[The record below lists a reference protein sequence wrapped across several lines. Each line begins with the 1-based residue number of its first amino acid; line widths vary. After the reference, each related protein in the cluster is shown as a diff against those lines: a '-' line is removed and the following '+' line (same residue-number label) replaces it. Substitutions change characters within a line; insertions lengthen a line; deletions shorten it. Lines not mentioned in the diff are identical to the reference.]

1 MLLYISADFINALA
15 EEKQGIVRKFIDTL
29 KSIVEAI
36 KNYLKN
42 GDVNHRI
49 AAQLAQD
56 IEALEQYEK
65 LWVDALK
72 AAVKNNAKMQSNS
85 KENTDTESS
94 GGKMSISEETD
105 YDTPITLKD
114 IEILRS
120 IGRKSINQFT
130 SEDIEKS
137 AKWAYKFYKEL
148 GTKSPFFRAWFGDWR
163 AYDLSPVIVANIPEY
178 IGTNEARKEKRGNV
192 TNKDTA
198 TNEEKT
204 NGWIIRISRDG
215 ETNTISHSG
224 KNRLSEYGLAG
235 IRELIENAVWLDSE
249 VHEHHSNNAKDD
261 RITFDHKLYALGK
274 DTSGNIALYKI
285 TIEEQ
290 YANYKNAHDKRFHNL
305 KYIQKVADNIGS
317 LTRDLSHDAES
328 TNDASTTTYS
338 ISDLFN
344 FVNTYDKE
352 FKPKPVNETMIE
364 NGLPKKFYHQ
374 TSKDFTVFNTNSERA
389 GKNDS
394 ETPTGMFFKTNDND
408 IGVEGSK
415 QMAVYLNAR
424 NILEFKNRD
433 EARSYWTKNVEGYS
447 ELQKQYDEIDKRY
460 EKIYEEE
467 EAKGDKW
474 YEEHYDD
481 LVSGKISDEEALR
494 IMDEPL
500 SKILEEWKSETDPIR
515 RKQKALITNYVR
527 KSDYD
532 CVHLVEDGKANGN
545 MVETYIVFEPTQI
558 KSATDNIG
566 TFDGS
571 NPDIRYS
578 LSETDSNGNKLSET
592 DESKEYSKFVEKFF
606 GTTYNWNETGY
617 LLNNGKKLDFS
628 GKKDGA
634 PSGSRSIDHREINS
648 AFFDLEMYIDEGRI
662 GETDLP
668 DSSVDEAEEKA
679 RKSIKSSLTDDLK
692 KLAKSLYNSDKAKYK
707 EFKKWL
713 MKNLDYSS
721 KTIDGWLTAKE

>member
-1 MLLYISADFINALA
+1 MRQQYIMKNKAHLRRRKKARFGVLLYISADFVNAIA
-15 EEKQGIVRKFIDTL
+15 EEKQGIVCKFIDTL

-72 AAVKNNAKMQSNS
+72 AAVKNNAKMQSNA

-163 AYDLSPVIVANIPEY
+163 AKDIDPAIATSIEQKTDLNTNNRIIHNEDTKWNIQVTKNVFDDTLHY
-178 IGTNEARKEKRGNV
+178 AGKEKSYLARLL
-192 TNKDTA
+192 TNIDDVITRAILLDTA
-198 TNEEKT
+198 VSIKSSENKKSSTQFMHYMYSLVEY
-204 NGWIIRISRDG
+204 NGNPFLAKIAV
-215 ETNTISHSG
+215 E
-224 KNRLSEYGLAG
+224 EYGNENQHRAYNVERIKMSALSRAQYNQMKSAY
-235 IRELIENAVWLDSE
+235 RENSASNA
-249 VHEHHSNNAKDD
+249 
-261 RITFDHKLYALGK
+261 
-274 DTSGNIALYKI
+274 
-285 TIEEQ
+285 
-290 YANYKNAHDKRFHNL
+290 
-305 KYIQKVADNIGS
+305 
-317 LTRDLSHDAES
+317 DAI
-328 TNDASTTTYS
+328 S
-338 ISDLFN
+338 ISDLFSL
-344 FVNTYDKE
+344 VKQYDKMY
-352 FKPKPVNETMIE
+352 KPKSVNPLLLNE
-364 NGLPKKFYHQ
+364 NGTPKVMYHQ

-460 EKIYEEE
+460 EKIYEVE

-481 LVSGKISDEEALR
+481 LVTGKISDEEALR

-515 RKQKALITNYVR
+515 RKQKALITNYVL

-532 CVHLVEDGKANGN
+532 CVH
-545 MVETYIVFEPTQI
+545 F
-558 KSATDNIG
+558 
-566 TFDGS
+566 
-571 NPDIRYS
+571 
-578 LSETDSNGNKLSET
+578 
-592 DESKEYSKFVEKFF
+592 
-606 GTTYNWNETGY
+606 
-617 LLNNGKKLDFS
+617 
-628 GKKDGA
+628 
-634 PSGSRSIDHREINS
+634 
-648 AFFDLEMYIDEGRI
+648 
-662 GETDLP
+662 
-668 DSSVDEAEEKA
+668 
-679 RKSIKSSLTDDLK
+679 
-692 KLAKSLYNSDKAKYK
+692 AKYK
-707 EFKKWL
+707 R
-713 MKNLDYSS
+713 
-721 KTIDGWLTAKE
+721 GTAF

>member
-1 MLLYISADFINALA
+1 MVSFKTSIIDSNLIASYYDKKNISDLLGEAIALEYNNKVGFYYLDKKRAQDLLMQLGLQLPPLLNKSGSDIIIRHISEN
-15 EEKQGIVRKFIDTL
+15 VNRKIDTVL
-29 KSIVEAI
+29 KS
-36 KNYLKN
+36 
-42 GDVNHRI
+42 R
-49 AAQLAQD
+49 
-56 IEALEQYEK
+56 
-65 LWVDALK
+65 
-72 AAVKNNAKMQSNS
+72 
-85 KENTDTESS
+85 
-94 GGKMSISEETD
+94 
-105 YDTPITLKD
+105 
-114 IEILRS
+114 
-120 IGRKSINQFT
+120 QF
-130 SEDIEKS
+130 I
-137 AKWAYKFYKEL
+137 
-148 GTKSPFFRAWFGDWR
+148 RWFGDWQN
-163 AYDLSPVIVANIPEY
+163 SPETASKVVNPD
-178 IGTNEARKEKRGNV
+178 GTP
-192 TNKDTA
+192 
-198 TNEEKT
+198 
-204 NGWIIRISRDG
+204 
-215 ETNTISHSG
+215 
-224 KNRLSEYGLAG
+224 
-235 IRELIENAVWLDSE
+235 
-249 VHEHHSNNAKDD
+249 
-261 RITFDHKLYALGK
+261 
-274 DTSGNIALYKI
+274 
-285 TIEEQ
+285 
-290 YANYKNAHDKRFHNL
+290 
-305 KYIQKVADNIGS
+305 KV
-317 LTRDLSHDAES
+317 
-328 TNDASTTTYS
+328 
-338 ISDLFN
+338 
-344 FVNTYDKE
+344 
-352 FKPKPVNETMIE
+352 M
-364 NGLPKKFYHQ
+364 YHQ
-374 TSKDFTVFNTNSERA
+374 TSKDFTVFNTNNERA

>member
-1 MLLYISADFINALA
+1 M
-15 EEKQGIVRKFIDTL
+15 RKFIDTL
-29 KSIVEAI
+29 KNIVEAI

-56 IEALEQYEK
+56 VEALEQYEK

-374 TSKDFTVFNTNSERA
+374 TSKDFTVFNTNNERA

-394 ETPTGMFFKTNDND
+394 ETPTGMFFKPNDND
-408 IGVEGSK
+408 III
-415 QMAVYLNAR
+415 MMIWLPAR
-424 NILEFKNRD
+424 
-433 EARSYWTKNVEGYS
+433 
-447 ELQKQYDEIDKRY
+447 
-460 EKIYEEE
+460 
-467 EAKGDKW
+467 
-474 YEEHYDD
+474 
-481 LVSGKISDEEALR
+481 
-494 IMDEPL
+494 
-500 SKILEEWKSETDPIR
+500 
-515 RKQKALITNYVR
+515 
-527 KSDYD
+527 
-532 CVHLVEDGKANGN
+532 
-545 MVETYIVFEPTQI
+545 
-558 KSATDNIG
+558 
-566 TFDGS
+566 
-571 NPDIRYS
+571 
-578 LSETDSNGNKLSET
+578 
-592 DESKEYSKFVEKFF
+592 
-606 GTTYNWNETGY
+606 
-617 LLNNGKKLDFS
+617 
-628 GKKDGA
+628 
-634 PSGSRSIDHREINS
+634 
-648 AFFDLEMYIDEGRI
+648 
-662 GETDLP
+662 
-668 DSSVDEAEEKA
+668 
-679 RKSIKSSLTDDLK
+679 
-692 KLAKSLYNSDKAKYK
+692 
-707 EFKKWL
+707 
-713 MKNLDYSS
+713 
-721 KTIDGWLTAKE
+721 